1 MRKLIYVGDDK
12 THDRYKRKYD
22 AFITFVDGENNDV
35 LVPGGNYYTHEAF
48 AEYIREAKP
57 YAVTFAFEAQDEFE
71 YVINLICD
79 FVGSIHLCAK
89 HNKVFDFSPLE
100 KCTELDAIM
109 MYWNT
114 KQTTLWDV
122 KKNTKLR
129 SFEMTDYYS
138 ISDMSVFRGS
148 SVEMLRFFG
157 CNSCSSF
164 VSKMHIADFSFVLD
178 MPKLTELRFDIVKDE
193 PSEYYLDILS
203 KLQGLKIF
211 YTPDSFFTFQQFA
224 WLKAKLPNVEKGLDC
239 VFTGSAC
246 DGAFYSIIGR
256 RTPKSLHDAAKAEKY
271 QNRYDALVA
280 KYQTRENP
288 PSDDEKD

>member
-1 MRKLIYVGDDK
+1 MRKLIYVSDSK
-12 THDRYKRKYD
+12 TLDRYNRKYEVCIS
-22 AFITFVDGENNDV
+22 FTDV
-35 LVPGGNYYTHEAF
+35 KDEDILHEGNHYTHEEF
-48 AEYIREAKP
+48 AEYIRELKP
-57 YAVTFAFEAQDEFE
+57 YGVIFAFESQDEFE
-71 YVINLICD
+71 YVIDLICD
-79 FVGSIHLCAK
+79 FVGSMNLAAK
-89 HNKVFDFSPLE
+89 HNKVFDFTPME
-100 KCTELDAIM
+100 RCTELDAVM
-109 MYWNT
+109 LYWNT

-129 SFEMTDYYS
+129 SFEMTDYYN

-157 CNSCSSF
+157 CNSLSSF
-164 VSKMHIADFSFVLD
+164 TSKMHVADFSFVLD
-178 MPKLTELRFDIVKDE
+178 MPKLTELRFDIIKDE

-203 KLQGLKIF
+203 KLQNLKAF

-239 VFTGSAC
+239 VYSGN
-246 DGAFYSIIGR
+246 DWYSIIGR

>member
-1 MRKLIYVGDDK
+1 MRKLIYVSDGK
-12 THDRYKRKYD
+12 TLDRYNRKYEVCIS
-22 AFITFVDGENNDV
+22 FTDV
-35 LVPGGNYYTHEAF
+35 KDEDILPEGNHYTHEEF

-138 ISDMSVFRGS
+138 VSDMSVFRGS

-164 VSKMHIADFSFVLD
+164 VSKMHVDDFSFVLD
-178 MPKLTELRFDIVKDE
+178 MPKLTELRFDIIKDE
-193 PSEYYLDILS
+193 PSEYYLGILS
-203 KLQGLKIF
+203 RLQGLKAF
-211 YTPDSFFTFQQFA
+211 YTPDSFFSFQQFA

-239 VFTGSAC
+239 VFFGSNL
-246 DGAFYSIIGR
+246 YSIIGR
-256 RTPKSLHDAAKAEKY
+256 RTPKSLDDAAKAEKY

>member
-1 MRKLIYVGDDK
+1 MRKLIYVSDGK
-12 THDRYKRKYD
+12 VLDRYNRKYEVC
-22 AFITFVDGENNDV
+22 ITFTNVKAEDILPE
-35 LVPGGNYYTHEAF
+35 GNHYTHEEF
-48 AEYIREAKP
+48 AEYIRELKP
-57 YAVTFAFEAQDEFE
+57 FGVIFAFEAQDEFE

-79 FVGSIHLCAK
+79 FVGSLHLSAK
-89 HNKVFDFSPLE
+89 HNRVFDFSPLE
-100 KCTELDAIM
+100 KCAELDAIM

-129 SFEMTDYYS
+129 SFEITDYYQ

-164 VSKMHIADFSFVLD
+164 VSKMHVDDFSFILD
-178 MPKLTELRFDIVKDE
+178 MPKLKELKFDIIKDE

-203 KLQGLKIF
+203 KLQGLKTF

-239 VFTGSAC
+239 IFTGSN
-246 DGAFYSIIGR
+246 FYSIIGK
-256 RTPKSLHDAAKAEKY
+256 RTPKALEDPIKAEKY
-271 QNRYDALVA
+271 QKRYDILVA
-280 KYQTRENP
+280 KYKNRENP